1 MDYVYPAYVDGY
13 YEAPPPP
20 EEEEEE
26 EWDREAYLDPMWEIQ
41 QKKTFTAWCNSYLR
55 KIGTSIANIEE
66 DFQDG
71 VKLILLLEALSE
83 QQFTRPDRGRMRFHK
98 LANVNKA
105 LEYIQSKGVQLVNIG
120 AEEIVDGNVK
130 MTLGLIWTI
139 ILRFCIQDITVE
151 EMSAKEGLLLWC
163 QRKTSPYKNV
173 NVQNFHMSWKDGL
186 AFCALIHRH
195 RPDLIDYA
203 KLSRDNPLQNLNYAF
218 DVAEKHL
225 DIPRMLDPEDMVN
238 TVRPDERSVMTYVAA
253 YYHAFA
259 GSQKAESAANR
270 ISKVLQSSQEN
281 ERLMEEYEGLASDLL
296 AWINK
301 QILFLKD
308 RKTDGTIPGTC
319 AKLNHYR
326 SYRRDEKPPR
336 LEDKS
341 TLENLF
347 NTLQTR
353 LRLAN
358 RPAFLPKE
366 GHMIADIEAAWRQL
380 ENYEKGFEEWL
391 LAEIK
396 RLEEIEH
403 LAKKFRLKCATH
415 EAWTQGKAR
424 ELESRDYE
432 GASLSALRAMAQKH
446 AAFEADLGAHQTRV
460 ERIVAIAEELNNLN
474 YSDVQSVNERTQ
486 RIATE
491 WDQLGRL
498 SSARRAGI
506 HKVLDVLDQIDHLQS
521 SFAKRAAPFN
531 NWLEQ
536 AQEDLQDM
544 FIVNTVEDIMQL
556 VNGHENFKRNLP
568 AAEKEMR
575 EMLSEARQVE
585 QLVQQHHLSSQLLV
599 NPYTMIDYKTLESAW
614 QSMAALVANRD
625 RELQAELARQQQHEQ
640 LKQQFAQLANRAGP
654 YLERSLDA
662 VHSVLTSANVSL
674 EERLQQLQ
682 KLDEEIEQWKPNM
695 QELERV
701 TQMVQ
706 EARITYN
713 PHTRYTMDTLRV
725 GWEQLKTNVKR
736 AENEVEN
743 QILARDSRGVSEKQ
757 IDECRRC
764 FNHFDRQRTR
774 RLEPLDFRA
783 CLLSLGYNIPNNP
796 RGEADFARIMK
807 SVDPNGTG
815 FVTFDSFMHFMSSQT
830 SEADTAERMVESFR
844 SMANDA
850 PYITAEQL
858 RRELPSAQAEYCI
871 SRMKRYTGPGAVN
884 GDALDYTTFASGL
897 YGESEL

>member
-1 MDYVYPAYVDGY
+1 MDYSYAGYVDGY
-13 YEAPPPP
+13 YQTP

-26 EWDREAYLDPMWEIQ
+26 EWDRQAYLDPMWEIQ

-55 KIGTSIANIEE
+55 KINTSITNIED

-71 VKLILLLEALSE
+71 LKLIQLLETLSE
-83 QQFTRPDRGRMRFHK
+83 EQLPKPDRGRMRFHK

-105 LEYIQSKGVQLVNIG
+105 LEYIESKGVQLVSIG
-120 AEEIVDGNVK
+120 AEEIVDGNIK
-130 MTLGLIWTI
+130 MTLGMIWTI

-195 RPDLIDYA
+195 RPDLIDFS

-225 DIPRMLDPEDMVN
+225 DIPRMLDAEDMVN
-238 TVRPDERSVMTYVAA
+238 TVRPDERSVMTYVSA

-259 GSQKAESAANR
+259 GAHKAESAANR
-270 ISKVLQSSQEN
+270 ISKVLRANQDN

-296 AWINK
+296 AWIEK
-301 QILFLKD
+301 QIAFMKD
-308 RKTDGTIPGTC
+308 RTTDGTIPGTC

-336 LEDKS
+336 LEDKA

-353 LRLAN
+353 LRLAD
-358 RPAFLPKE
+358 RPAFLPME
-366 GHMIADIEAAWRQL
+366 GHLISDINNAWRQL

-396 RLEEIEH
+396 RLEQIEH
-403 LAKKFRLKCATH
+403 LARKFRLKCATH
-415 EAWTQGKAR
+415 EAWTEGKAAA
-424 ELESRDYE
+424 LEKRDYE
-432 GASLSALRAMAQKH
+432 GASLSSLRAMAQKH
-446 AAFEADLGAHQTRV
+446 VTFEADLGSHQSRV
-460 ERIVAIAEELNNLN
+460 ERIVAIAEELNKLN
-474 YSDVQSVNERTQ
+474 YADVATVNAKTER
-486 RIATE
+486 IVSE
-491 WDQLGRL
+491 WDNLGQL
-498 SSARRAGI
+498 SQMRRIGI
-506 HKVLDVLDQIDHLQS
+506 HKILDVLNQIDRLHL
-521 SFAKRAAPFN
+521 SFAKRVAPFN
-531 NWLEQ
+531 TWLEQ

-544 FIVNTVEDIMQL
+544 FIVNKVDDIMAL
-556 VNGHENFKRNLP
+556 VNGHENFKKTLP
-568 AAEKEMR
+568 TAENEMR
-575 EMLSEARQVE
+575 EMLSEARQV
-585 QLVQQHHLSSQLLV
+585 QDIVRQHNLSPDYIV
-599 NPYTMIDYKTLESAW
+599 NPYTMIDFQTLESRWEA
-614 QSMAALVANRD
+614 MCKLIGPRD
-625 RELQAELARQQQHEQ
+625 QELQAEVARQERHEQ
-640 LKQQFAQLANRAGP
+640 LRREFAHLANRAGP

-662 VHSVLTSANVSL
+662 IHAVLSSSNVAL
-674 EERLQQLQ
+674 EEQLKQLQ
-682 KLDEEIEQWKPNM
+682 KIESDLEAWRPNM
-695 QELERV
+695 TELERCC
-701 TQMVQ
+701 QLVQ

-713 PHTRYTMDTLRV
+713 PHTRYTIDTLRV
-725 GWEQLKTNVKR
+725 GWEQLRTNLKR
-736 AENEVEN
+736 AQNEIEN
-743 QILARDSRGVSEKQ
+743 QMLARDSRGVSEKQ
-757 IDECRRC
+757 IEECRRC

-783 CLLSLGYNIPNNP
+783 CLLSLGYNIPNNAQ
-796 RGEADFARIMK
+796 GEADFRRIMK

-815 FVTFDSFMHFMSSQT
+815 FVTFDSFMHFMTSQT
-830 SEADTAERMVESFR
+830 REANSAEQIVDSFR
-844 SMANDA
+844 MLAGDT

-858 RRELPSAQAEYCI
+858 RRELSPDQAEYCI
-871 SRMKRYTGPGAVN
+871 KRMKAYTGPDVTN
-884 GDALDYTTFASGL
+884 GEALDYTTFATSL